1 MIFVNLFEKK
11 EDASEKGIVSLRTE
25 RNGVKNNFGHGTD
38 TDHDGLKKD
47 TSDNAGADCGSMK
60 EKFAD
65 DVDAVKIIE
74 QIQQEKEQI
83 MKSIDALENLD
94 GEAALAVG
102 NIIEYR
108 ERTNQKMIEFL
119 TQNVKERYYAMM
131 KEQEAVLSRL
141 ITALQDIL
149 DNDGLDMDVIS
160 KAEVI
165 EDLVFQMGNALHFK
179 Q

>member
-1 MIFVNLFEKK
+1 
-11 EDASEKGIVSLRTE
+11 
-25 RNGVKNNFGHGTD
+25 
-38 TDHDGLKKD
+38 
-47 TSDNAGADCGSMK
+47 
-60 EKFAD
+60 
-65 DVDAVKIIE
+65 
-74 QIQQEKEQI
+74 
-83 MKSIDALENLD
+83 MKSIEALENLD
-94 GEAALAVG
+94 GEAALAAG
-102 NIIEYR
+102 NIIECR

-165 EDLVFQMGNALHFK
+165 EDLIFQMGNALHFK
-179 Q
+179 QQ